1 MRIRFLYCSVLLAIP
16 VLINAQSTCACCTA
30 QHRQFD
36 FWLGEWMVFDTA
48 GKKLGENSIVK
59 LEDQCLLSE
68 LWQGAGGGTGRSFNY
83 YDPSDS
89 TWNQLWLD
97 KQGTI
102 LKLKGR
108 AKTNSMILKS
118 DWAAGQGGS
127 KFYNRIT
134 WKKNEDG
141 SVLQLWEILG
151 PSDEVLSV
159 AFKGIYKRKVP

>member
-1 MRIRFLYCSVLLAIP
+1 MGLRVFFGFMLLAIP
-16 VLINAQSTCACCTA
+16 ALLVAQSPCACCTP

-59 LEDQCLLSE
+59 LEDQCILSE
-68 LWQGAGGGTGRSFNY
+68 HWRGNGGGTGRSFNY
-83 YDPSDS
+83 FDPADS

-108 AKTNSMILKS
+108 AEVNSMILKS
-118 DWAAGQGGS
+118 DWIQGQGNG

-134 WKKNEDG
+134 WRKNEDE
-141 SVLQLWEILG
+141 SVLQLWEIMG
-151 PSDEVLSV
+151 PSDVVMSV
-159 AFKGIYKRKVP
+159 AFKGIYKRKGS

>member
-1 MRIRFLYCSVLLAIP
+1 MGIRVFFGFMLLAIP
-16 VLINAQSTCACCTA
+16 ALLIAQSPCACCTPP
-30 QHRQFD
+30 HRQFD

-59 LEDQCLLSE
+59 LEDQCILSE
-68 LWQGAGGGTGRSFNY
+68 HWRGNGGGTGRSFNY

-102 LKLKGR
+102 LKLKGK
-108 AKTNSMILKS
+108 AATDAMILIS
-118 DWAAGQGGS
+118 DWVEGQGGG
-127 KFYNRIT
+127 KYYNRIT

-141 SVLQLWEILG
+141 SVLQLWEIMSPL
-151 PSDEVLSV
+151 DVVLSV
-159 AFKGIYKRKVP
+159 AFKGIYRRKMP